1 MRLGYIRIFDA
12 GGFLYINLIKNIV
25 HRILHADIVKV
36 FSFTSVATLV
46 KMATGLV
53 SVKVVASII
62 GPAGVALVGQLNNF
76 ATIVMQLAC
85 GGINSGITK
94 YVSENKEDKGK
105 LRSLLSTAFRIT
117 LVCSFAVGLLM
128 IVFHRKLSRLIML
141 SDGYGYVFVVFGF
154 TVFLYAL
161 NNMLISI
168 VNGFKEFSEYV
179 SINIANSI
187 VGLCFTLV
195 FAICFGLKGALLSA
209 ISYQSVMFFV
219 TLFMVR
225 KLPWVNVSF
234 FKEKFSSPVA
244 KKYLQYTLMAL
255 VSAACLPV
263 VQLLLRGNII
273 SQLSLEHAG
282 WWEGMNRISN
292 MYLMVITTSFSVYYL
307 PRLSEIH
314 DKYGL
319 KREIF
324 KAYAVIV
331 PMLLVGFTAIYLLR
345 FFVIRLLFTPEFMP
359 MEQLFGWQMTGDL
372 FKICSW
378 LLAYLMLAKAKTVLF
393 VSTEIGFSLLYL
405 ALGFVLV
412 KINGVVG
419 LTQAYLINYIIY
431 TIVMAIAFKGILFAK
446 KEL

>member
-141 SDGYGYVFVVFGF
+141 SDGYGYVFVVF
-154 TVFLYAL
+154 
-161 NNMLISI
+161 
-168 VNGFKEFSEYV
+168 GFKEFSEYV

>member
-1 MRLGYIRIFDA
+1 MRLGASVSLMRGNFSC
-12 GGFLYINLIKNIV
+12 FHLSNNIV

-46 KMATGLV
+46 RMATGLV

-76 ATIVMQLAC
+76 ASIVMQLAC
-85 GGINSGITK
+85 GGINSGVTK
-94 YVSENKEDKGK
+94 YVSENKEDNRK

-117 LVCSFAVGLLM
+117 LVCSLAVGLFM
-128 IVFHRKLSRLIML
+128 IIFHRGLSRLIML
-141 SDGYGYVFVVFGF
+141 SDDYGYVFVVFGF
-154 TVFLYAL
+154 TVLLYAL

-168 VNGFKEFSEYV
+168 VNGFKEFRKYV

-195 FAICFGLKGALLSA
+195 FAISFGLKGALLSA

-219 TLFMVR
+219 TFFMVR
-225 KLPWVNVSF
+225 KLSWVNVAF
-234 FKEKFSSPVA
+234 FREKFSSPAA

-255 VSAACLPV
+255 VSAACVPV
-263 VQLLLRGNII
+263 VQLLLRGNVI

-319 KREIF
+319 KREVL

-331 PMLLVGFTAIYLLR
+331 PMLLVGFTAIYFLR
-345 FFVIRLLFTPEFMP
+345 FIVIRVLFTSEFMP
-359 MEQLFGWQMTGDL
+359 MEQLFGWQMAGDF

-378 LLAYLMLAKAKTVLF
+378 LLAYLMLAKAKTTLYVL
-393 VSTEIGFSLLYL
+393 TEISFSILYL
-405 ALGFVLV
+405 TFGFMFV

-419 LTQAYLINYIIY
+419 LTQAYLINYVLY
-431 TIVMAIAFKGILFAK
+431 TLVMAIAFRSILFAK